1 MSEQRPPAEPAV
13 KELSGRIGKYTIIRP
28 LGKGA
33 MGMVYLANDA
43 LLERDVALKVM
54 VAQIADDAEL
64 KQRFE
69 REAKAV
75 AKLTHPNV
83 VTVFDLGYHDGSP
96 YIAMEYLEGLDLQK
110 TMRQP
115 PPMTLEK
122 KVAIIIQVLAGLG
135 RAHQV
140 GIIHRDIK
148 PANVFILRDGNVKI
162 MDFGVARLTTA
173 SMTGTGNIV
182 GTADYMSPEQ
192 VKGAKVDGRS
202 DLFSVG
208 CLLYELLAG
217 RRPFHSENL
226 MAIFYK
232 ITHEE
237 PNFDLIPAGEEYES
251 LLPILKK
258 ALHKDLRQRYQRAY
272 EFGVDLREWLK
283 AHASSPA
290 GQRAL
295 ESLGELEAAP
305 PTGVPTPMTSAPAG
319 TVGPPVAGT
328 MEVPTTGRRATATGR
343 TLGATARVGASA
355 TVAGGAGT
363 GVPTMRPGAT
373 QYAPAPGS
381 TVLRPTRP
389 EPRSGNP
396 MLYVALGGLTVALLG
411 AGSFIYWSRQQAA
424 SSATGLTQVP
434 TLPPSAAP
442 VPSAPPSLAATPEAA
457 ASPLAPPPTPAPE
470 PTFGEATGQAAASM
484 KAAQA
489 AFRAGNYQRSLAVAQ
504 EALRED
510 PGNADAQAIVERSLA
525 GQRAEARL
533 RAADAALRQGDYA
546 LATSEADAARGL
558 APWDARITSLI
569 ARIRD
574 AQQRAAA
581 QAQSQKQ
588 VQIAAQLSGTLGR
601 ADDALA
607 QQRYDAAISLYEEVL
622 KVDPTNQR
630 ATLGRTS
637 AVGARAV
644 AQATAQGGTRPAGR
658 TFVAGKT
665 AAQGLEAGAG
675 SVPDGFEDSAG
686 VTVKKGTQEAALPG
700 KINFEFSPEA
710 VKPGDRYSLSI
721 VMLNE
726 GAAPIQIKSMNITTS
741 VNGRRSQGAVPP
753 LAKNVAPKQ
762 KTVIYSLS
770 GEIWKEDTT
779 SWSMEV
785 AVQTVRGETYRNQ
798 VTWK

>member
-1 MSEQRPPAEPAV
+1 MSEQRPPAEAPV
-13 KELSGRIGKYTIIRP
+13 KELSGRIGKYAIIRP

-43 LLERDVALKVM
+43 LLERNVALKVM
-54 VAQIADDAEL
+54 VAQIADDPEL

-83 VTVFDLGYHDGSP
+83 VTVFDLGYHEGAP
-96 YIAMEYLEGLDLQK
+96 YIAMEYLDGLDLQK

-115 PPMTLEK
+115 PPMTVER
-122 KVAIIIQVLAGLG
+122 KVLIIIKVLAGLG
-135 RAHQV
+135 RAHQNN
-140 GIIHRDIK
+140 IIHRDIK
-148 PANVFILRDGNVKI
+148 PANIFILKDGSVKI

-237 PNFDLIPAGEEYES
+237 PNYDLIPAGEEYES

-258 ALHKDLRQRYQRAY
+258 ALHKDQRQRYQRAY
-272 EFGVDLREWLK
+272 EFEVDLREWLK

-290 GQRAL
+290 GQHAL
-295 ESLGELEAAP
+295 ESLGDLEAP
-305 PTGVPTPMTSAPAG
+305 PTGVPASLTSPGG
-319 TVGPPVAGT
+319 TVGSVAGMDVST
-328 MEVPTTGRRATATGR
+328 AGRRATGG

-355 TVAGGAGT
+355 TVAGTRAGSGT
-363 GVPTMRPGAT
+363 VGPTIRPGAT
-373 QYAPAPGS
+373 QYAPAVGS

-389 EPRSGNP
+389 EPAAGNP

-411 AGSFIYWSRQQAA
+411 AGGFIYWSRQQAA
-424 SSATGLTQVP
+424 SDGGAGVAQLPGGL
-434 TLPPSAAP
+434 PSAAA
-442 VPSAPPSLAATPEAA
+442 PSAPPSAEAA
-457 ASPLAPPPTPAPE
+457 PPPEASPLAPPPTPAPA
-470 PTFGEATGQAAASM
+470 PTFGEATGKGAASLQAAQS
-484 KAAQA
+484 
-489 AFRAGNYQRSLAVAQ
+489 AFRASNYERALAAAQ

-510 PGNADAQAIVERSLA
+510 PDNADAAAIVERSLA
-525 GQRAEARL
+525 GQKAEARL
-533 RAADAALRQGDYA
+533 RAAEAALRQGDHA
-546 LATSEADAARGL
+546 LATSEAEAARGM
-558 APWDARITSLI
+558 APWDARITSLMG
-569 ARIRD
+569 RIRD
-574 AQQRAAA
+574 AQQQAASAA
-581 QAQSQKQ
+581 QAQRQA
-588 VQIAAQLSGTLGR
+588 QIAAQLSSTLGR
-601 ADDALA
+601 ADEALA

-622 KVDPTNQR
+622 KVDPNNQR

-637 AVGARAV
+637 ALGARAV
-644 AQATAQGGTRPAGR
+644 AQAAAQGATRPAGR
-658 TFVAGKT
+658 SFVMGKT
-665 AAQGLEAGAG
+665 VAQGLEAGSG
-675 SVPDGFEDSAG
+675 SVPEGFEESAG
-686 VTVKKGTQEAALPG
+686 VTVKRGTQAAELPG
-700 KINFEFSPEA
+700 RIGFEFSPES
-710 VKPGDRYSLSI
+710 VKPGDRYSVNI

-726 GAAPIQIKSMNITTS
+726 GAAPIQIKGMTISTT

-753 LAKNVAPKQ
+753 LAKTVAPKQ

-785 AVQTVRGETYRNQ
+785 TVQTARGETYRNQ